1 MLKEKKLILKINY
14 CLTIE
19 DIAALGIYRE
29 VNNYPEGMLKEFGK
43 SCNKESC
50 RYKKAASKVYKI
62 FVQRGEKWHARYPG
76 DMIKGMAWYELL
88 YLSKLKDTQ
97 KSINLYLKYGHDN
110 YPNNLKLFRSKHEKK
125 IFNLINMNKGR
136 IKMRN
141 AMGMSIENKIENVI
155 DKHWTLGE
163 FLNNDELKVKK
174 VTIDPKIIKRE
185 KLLKKYQATLKRYK
199 AKLEEEK
206 NKKIQ

>member
-1 MLKEKKLILKINY
+1 
-14 CLTIE
+14 
-19 DIAALGIYRE
+19 
-29 VNNYPEGMLKEFGK
+29 
-43 SCNKESC
+43 
-50 RYKKAASKVYKI
+50 
-62 FVQRGEKWHARYPG
+62 
-76 DMIKGMAWYELL
+76 MIKGMAWYELL

-97 KSINLYLKYGHDN
+97 KSIDLFLKYGPDN
-110 YPNNLKLFRSKHEKK
+110 YPSYLFTVKKIHEKR

-136 IKMRN
+136 IKMRE
-141 AMGMSIENKIENVI
+141 AMGMSIDDKLEEVI

-174 VTIDPKIIKRE
+174 AKIDPKIIKRE

>member
-1 MLKEKKLILKINY
+1 ML
-14 CLTIE
+14 E
-19 DIAALGIYRE
+19 D
-29 VNNYPEGMLKEFGK
+29 FGHTCK
-43 SCNKESC
+43 SEYC
-50 RYKKAASKVYKI
+50 RYKKAGSKVYEI
-62 FVQRGEKWHARYPG
+62 FVKRGEKWHARYPG

-97 KSINLYLKYGHDN
+97 KSIDLFLRYGPDN
-110 YPNNLKLFRSKHEKK
+110 YPTNLLISKNKHERKV
-125 IFNLINMNKGR
+125 FNLINMNKGR

-141 AMGMSIENKIENVI
+141 AMGLSIDSKIEDVI
-155 DKHWTLGE
+155 DNHWTLGE
-163 FLNNDELKVKK
+163 FLNNDELKVKEAK
-174 VTIDPKIIKRE
+174 IDPKLIKRE